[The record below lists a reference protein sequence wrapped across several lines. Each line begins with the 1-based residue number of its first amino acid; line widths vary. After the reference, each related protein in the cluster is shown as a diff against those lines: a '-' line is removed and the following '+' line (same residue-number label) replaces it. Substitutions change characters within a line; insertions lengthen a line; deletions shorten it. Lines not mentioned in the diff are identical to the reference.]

1 MVVPNLKKFAFTVAF
16 RTVGRMNG
24 QTESIKP
31 PATAVAATWE
41 GKPPIVCKVLS
52 PTKGKCPAEAGLPL
66 CVLSW
71 WVSNP
76 DRGCGGSVKMG
87 QREYSQQVETGS
99 CCSLGNHK
107 VQTRLESERPQGRE

>member
-1 MVVPNLKKFAFTVAF
+1 
-16 RTVGRMNG
+16 MNG

-31 PATAVAATWE
+31 PATAVAGTWE
-41 GKPPIVCKVLS
+41 GKPPIVCKVLCL
-52 PTKGKCPAEAGLPL
+52 TKGEPPAEPGLPL

-76 DRGCGGSVKMG
+76 DRGHGGNLKTG

-99 CCSLGNHK
+99 
-107 VQTRLESERPQGRE
+107 RLLTGEPQSAGEAGV